1 LRRSDTLPP
10 AREYRGGAGAPKP
23 AGGARASRY
32 RPAALDPEVGVADEE
47 SEERGKLDTVSL
59 LYIAGGIPAMVL
71 FFIVLFTITRHCGTP
86 A

>member
-1 LRRSDTLPP
+1 
-10 AREYRGGAGAPKP
+10 
-23 AGGARASRY
+23 
-32 RPAALDPEVGVADEE
+32 VGVADEE